1 MMFRQLRH
9 TLILILGL
17 LALALAL
24 AACGGGEAD
33 PTESATADVAPT
45 DEAAPDPT
53 ATEEAAPE
61 PAPTEATAPSSA
73 LIVFSSNRGAN
84 PDAFNLYTVDP
95 ASGEV
100 SQITDSFLFAG
111 IPNISPDGS
120 TVAFFTNDGGAFRV
134 HTVGI
139 DGSNLTPVTDFSSA
153 VPGWFPD
160 GQRLVLNSDST
171 TEPADVPDV
180 YAMNLDGSDLVQIID
195 SDPTADFQGR
205 VSPDGSRLLFLSDRD
220 GNVDIYVADIDGSN
234 ISQLT
239 DTPTEEYSADWSPDG
254 SQILYASSES
264 GNDDVWVMNAD
275 GSNPVQLTDH
285 TGLDGQ
291 CAFSPD
297 GSQIVFVS
305 DRGGNTNLW
314 IMNADGSDSVQL
326 TEGSQLDIFPDW

>member
-1 MMFRQLRH
+1 MMFRHLRH
-9 TLILILGL
+9 TLILGL
-17 LALALAL
+17 LAMAL
-24 AACGGGEAD
+24 AACGGGETD
-33 PTESATADVAPT
+33 PTEAAAADAAPT
-45 DEAAPDPT
+45 EEAAAPNPT
-53 ATEEAAPE
+53 AAEEAAPE
-61 PAPTEATAPSSA
+61 PTATEESAPSSA
-73 LIVFSSNRGAN
+73 MIVFSSNRGAN

-95 ASGEV
+95 ATGEV
-100 SQITDSFLFAG
+100 SQITDTFLFAG

-160 GQRLVLNSDST
+160 GQRLVFNSDST
-171 TEPADVPDV
+171 TEPTDVPDV

-205 VSPDGSRLLFLSDRD
+205 VSPDGSRLLFLSNRG
-220 GNVDIYVADIDGSN
+220 GNVDIYVADIDGGN
-234 ISQLT
+234 ITQLT
-239 DTPTEEYSADWSPDG
+239 DTATEEYSADWSPDG

-305 DRGGNTNLW
+305 DRSGNTNLW
-314 IMNADGSDSVQL
+314 IMNADGSDPVQL